1 MKSEEL
7 RRRILRVSFKS
18 QTEAIGVRVRAFGAP
33 GGQDA
38 RAPVRAPARQHP
50 TLENTFTCPRFDVI
64 LTTYQAYMAQQ
75 NSFDIVSQVDRAEI
89 TNAIHQ
95 TVKEVRQRF
104 DFKGSNA
111 NVALEQNDLVL
122 SAEDET
128 KLRNMNDIFQ
138 QKLVRRG
145 VPLKALSYG
154 TVEPAAG
161 GTVRQR
167 VQVQQGIPQEKAK
180 DIVKFI
186 KDSKAKVQ
194 ASIQGDTVRV
204 SGKDR
209 DTLQQVI
216 AGLKAKDFGINMQF
230 TNYRTN

>member
-1 MKSEEL
+1 
-7 RRRILRVSFKS
+7 
-18 QTEAIGVRVRAFGAP
+18 
-33 GGQDA
+33 
-38 RAPVRAPARQHP
+38 
-50 TLENTFTCPRFDVI
+50 
-64 LTTYQAYMAQQ
+64 MAQQ

-89 TNAIHQ
+89 TNAINQ
-95 TVKEVRQRF
+95 TMKEVGQRF

-111 NVALEQNDLVL
+111 RVALEEKELVL

-128 KLRNMNDIFQ
+128 KLRNMNEILQ

-154 TVEPAAG
+154 KAEPAAG

-167 VQVQQGIPQEKAK
+167 VEIQQGIPQEKAK
-180 DIVKFI
+180 EIVKSI

-194 ASIQGDTVRV
+194 ASIQGEMVRV
-204 SGKDR
+204 SGRDR

-216 AGLKAKDFGINMQF
+216 AALKAKDFGINMQF
-230 TNYRTN
+230 TNYRAN